1 MAIAKKSVLI
11 TGCSEGG
18 IGAGMVEECLERGF
32 VVFASARNV
41 ERMGSLVNLPNVIPV
56 TLDVT
61 STSDIE
67 AAVEIIRKHTGGKLD
82 ILINNAGN
90 GYIIP
95 LLDCDPTHGRQQFEV
110 NFWGPLTLMQS
121 FAPFLIATKGAVVN
135 INSAATVSLPLW
147 LCRAYRVSFVTVQL
161 IANASTSSNLLRL

>member
-32 VVFASARNV
+32 LVFASARNV
-41 ERMGSLVNLPNVIPV
+41 KRMGSLVNLPNVVPV

-61 STSDIE
+61 STTDIE
-67 AAVEIIRKHTGGKLD
+67 AAVELVRTHTGGKLD
-82 ILINNAGN
+82 ILINNAGS

-95 LLDCDPTHGRQQFEV
+95 LLDCDPKQSRQQFEV

-121 FAPFLIATKGAVVN
+121 FAPFLIAAKGAVVN

-147 LCRAYRVSFVTVQL
+147 LCMAYLVSFIIVQP
-161 IANASTSSNLLRL
+161 IANVSTSSDLLRL

>member
-1 MAIAKKSVLI
+1 MAIPKKSVLI

-32 VVFASARNV
+32 MVFASARKV
-41 ERMGSLVNLPNVIPV
+41 ERMGSLVNLPNVVPV

-67 AAVEIIRKHTGGKLD
+67 AAVEIIRTHTGGKLD
-82 ILINNAGN
+82 ILINNAGS

-95 LLDCDPTHGRQQFEV
+95 MLDCDPHHGRQQFEV

-121 FAPFLIATKGAVVN
+121 FAPFLIAAKGAVVN

-147 LCRAYRVSFVTVQL
+147 LCRDYPMSFITGQSRTNPS
-161 IANASTSSNLLRL
+161 ASSNLLRL

>member
-1 MAIAKKSVLI
+1 MAIDKRSALI

-18 IGAGMVEECLERGF
+18 IGAAMVEECLEHGF
-32 VVFASARNV
+32 VVFASARNL
-41 ERMGSLVNLPNVIPV
+41 ERMGRLVNLPNVVPI

-61 STSDIE
+61 SICDIE

-95 LLDCDPTHGRQQFEV
+95 LLDCDPKHGRQQFEV

-121 FAPFLIATKGAVVN
+121 FAPFLIASKGAVVN

-147 LCRAYRVSFVTVQL
+147 LCRAHLVCFVTVQS
-161 IANASTSSNLLRL
+161 IANASTSSNLFQL